1 MTKQCELCHGTGQ
14 RCYFGGESRF
24 VLTWQDCPACFGTG
38 EVPDEPQSPP
48 DHEPGLS
55 QDAPSQHDLTRR

>member
-38 EVPDEPQSPP
+38 EVPDEPAVSPGE
-48 DHEPGLS
+48 DTDVS
-55 QDAPSQHDLTRR
+55 QDARSQEDSAR